1 MSTAQTLGLRN
12 EVFVTLSLR
21 FFELFVTFL

>member
-12 EVFVTLSLR
+12 EIFVTLSLR